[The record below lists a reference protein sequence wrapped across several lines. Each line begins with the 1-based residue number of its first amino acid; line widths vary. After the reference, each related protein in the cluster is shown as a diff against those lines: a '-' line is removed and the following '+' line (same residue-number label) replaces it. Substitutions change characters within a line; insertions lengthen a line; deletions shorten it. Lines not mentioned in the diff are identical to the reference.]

1 MLTRHSQINSSMH
14 RFDATGL
21 TNAKTKMSALED
33 HAMRDFILDL
43 RAKGSKKM
51 FKALEVLR

>member
-1 MLTRHSQINSSMH
+1 MH

-21 TNAKTKMSALED
+21 KNAKTKMYALED

-43 RAKGSKKM
+43 RSKGSKKI
-51 FKALEVLR
+51 FKALEFLR